1 MHDQR
6 GRRCLISQTRMK
18 SRLDLHVASRG
29 EKSVRAYLVYVLY
42 AWMDLLTMIVVRNA
56 DQGIEKTVY
65 GGGW

>member
-1 MHDQR
+1 
-6 GRRCLISQTRMK
+6 MK